1 MKKFTTLMAVAA
13 AAFAADA
20 ATATWNAADITD
32 LANNDVIND
41 MTFTVN
47 DNISFTIAKGESDKD
62 CVFRKSSTNP
72 ATVIVYSKGTI
83 TFNATDAALTSIKF
97 IVNTSE
103 GTSNTPGWIFQD
115 SDKVAYSAEADTWT
129 GNTETITF
137 TDKSAAQITGL
148 VIEYEG
154 GSSIDPDPVDPD
166 PVDPTPGDF
175 QTAELFFQENQVA
188 VGEDAQNVTLSDN
201 GVSINFTSNSAN
213 ATIDKSN
220 GFFGTAEDYISL
232 QYRYRAGG
240 KSSNGVNSTNKGVI
254 TLPCDGTLT
263 IYAFNNQA
271 TDRTGLIVQDD
282 VNVFDHA
289 FSASEAVTPEGS
301 ERKVYPPY
309 NVELKK
315 GTAYLLWPD
324 NQLMIFGFKFEPKL
338 NTTGVEEVVS
348 VATVEDNAAY
358 DLMGRRV
365 SDSYK
370 GIVIV
375 NGKKHIRR

>member
-13 AAFAADA
+13 AAFAANA
-20 ATATWNAADITD
+20 ATATWNAADLT
-32 LANNDVIND
+32 LANNDIVNG

-62 CVFRKSSTNP
+62 ALYRNTSDYPVFIQ
-72 ATVIVYSKGTI
+72 AYSKCTI
-83 TFNATDAALTSIKF
+83 TFTANDADIKSIKF
-97 IVNTSE
+97 DVNTDQGKSP
-103 GTSNTPGWIFQD
+103 TPNWNIQD
-115 SDKVAYSAEADTWT
+115 PAKTQYTETNPTWT
-129 GNTETITF
+129 GNVQEITF
-137 TDKSAAQITGL
+137 TVKSGAQITGL
-148 VIEYEG
+148 EIEYEG
-154 GSSIDPDPVDPD
+154 RSTIDPDPVDPD
-166 PVDPTPGDF
+166 PVDPTPGEF

-188 VGEDAQNVTLSDN
+188 IGEGAQNVTLSDN
-201 GVSINFTSNSAN
+201 GVTINFTSNSAN

-271 TDRTGLIVQDD
+271 TDRTGLIEQDD

-301 ERKVYPPY
+301 ERKVYPAY

-348 VATVEDNAAY
+348 VATIEDNAAY

>member
-1 MKKFTTLMAVAA
+1 MKKFTTLLAIAA

-20 ATATWNAADITD
+20 ATATWNAADVTD
-32 LANNDVIND
+32 VANNDIINEH
-41 MTFTVN
+41 TFKVN
-47 DNISFTIAKGESDKD
+47 DDISFTIAKGESDKD

-175 QTAELFFQENQVA
+175 QTAELFFQESQVA

-213 ATIDKSN
+213 ATIEKSN

-301 ERKVYPPY
+301 ERKVYPAY

-324 NQLMIFGFKFEPKL
+324 NQLIIFGFKFEPKL